1 MPLPLSQYLEDF
13 TVGQTFGSGRLEI
26 DANAI
31 KRFAADF
38 DPQPFHLDDT
48 QAGDTLFQGL
58 AASGW
63 HTAALTMRL
72 LVDSAFRPAGG
83 VIGAGVESLQWPAPV
98 RPGDV
103 LEAESEVLEVR
114 PSRSRP
120 EQGMLKLRITTT
132 NQDGKVVQTFIA
144 NLVVKRFVP

>member
-1 MPLPLSQYLEDF
+1 MPSSQYLEDF
-13 TVGQTFGSGRLEI
+13 TVGQKFDSGRLEI

-48 QAGDTLFQGL
+48 LAGDTLFQGL

-83 VIGAGVESLQWPAPV
+83 VIGAGVEALQWPAPV
-98 RPGDV
+98 RPGDI
-103 LEAESEVLEVR
+103 LEVESEVLEVR

-120 EQGMLKLRITTT
+120 EQGMLKLRVTTA
-132 NQDGKVVQTFIA
+132 NQVGKVVQTFIA

>member
-1 MPLPLSQYLEDF
+1 MRPNQYLDDF

-38 DPQPFHLDDT
+38 DPQPFHLDDA
-48 QAGDTLFQGL
+48 QARDTLFQGL

-72 LVDSAFRPAGG
+72 LVDSAFRPSGG
-83 VIGAGVESLQWPAPV
+83 VIGAGVEALQWPAPV
-98 RPGDV
+98 RPGDI